1 MQRCKGG
8 GGGRLLAGT
17 QAFSSSHAL
26 CSFEAAARVEP
37 MPTPSHPRS
46 VSPSDLEGSSAH
58 LTTTSLAS
66 RFCARDLAVLHDHS
80 SIATYAFRTI
90 ARPVPNSFS
99 LASLHRVVA
108 NRTSATLR
116 RTRHTLVHKMLQQ
129 ASPIL
134 NRISPSTSIC
144 TLPSGGCQYS

>member
-1 MQRCKGG
+1 MRCCKGG
-8 GGGRLLAGT
+8 GGARLLAGN
-17 QAFSSSHAL
+17 QCFSSSHAL
-26 CSFEAAARVEP
+26 CSCKAAARVEP

-46 VSPSDLEGSSAH
+46 VSPSDLEDSSAH

-66 RFCARDLAVLHDHS
+66 RLCARDLAVLHNDS
-80 SIATYAFRTI
+80 SIATVLFAPSLGPSPTRFLLRPCIASWPI
-90 ARPVPNSFS
+90 AR
-99 LASLHRVVA
+99 
-108 NRTSATLR
+108 R
-116 RTRHTLVHKMLQQ
+116 RPGGATRHTLVHKMLQQ